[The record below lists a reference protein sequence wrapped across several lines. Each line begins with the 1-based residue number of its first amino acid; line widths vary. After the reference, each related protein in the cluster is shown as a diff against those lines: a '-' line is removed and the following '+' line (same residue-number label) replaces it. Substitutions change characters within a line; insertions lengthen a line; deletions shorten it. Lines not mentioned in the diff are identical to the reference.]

1 MSTDNKKRR
10 GFFISFEGGEGAG
23 KSAQVEILARQ
34 LKENGYEVEA
44 TREPGGTRV
53 GTQIRAITHDPQ
65 NIDLRGITE
74 AFLMAGDRA
83 QHVREVIEP
92 ALQSGKVVVS
102 DRYVDSSIAYQGYG
116 RKLGA
121 DFIQKLNDFAIDGIM
136 PDLTFLLS
144 VDPEIG
150 ASRRRNSTKTD
161 RLDLQQKTFYE
172 DVDKGYRLLVQQ
184 NPKRF
189 IVIDANP
196 SINEVAQII
205 WKHAE
210 ESLKLHYGK

>member
-1 MSTDNKKRR
+1 MKKR

-23 KSAQVEILARQ
+23 KSAQVEILSRR
-34 LKENGYEVEA
+34 LKEEGYDVEA

-53 GTQIRAITHDPQ
+53 GTQIRAITHDPK
-65 NIDLRGITE
+65 NVDLRGITE

-83 QHVREVIEP
+83 QHVREVIAP
-92 ALQSGKVVVS
+92 ALDDGKVVVT

-121 DFIQKLNDFAIDGIM
+121 EFIAKLNDFAIDGIM
-136 PDLTFLLS
+136 PDVTCLLV

-161 RLDLQQKTFYE
+161 RLDLQQKTFYQAVE
-172 DVDKGYRLLVQQ
+172 AGYQALAKD

-189 IVIDANP
+189 IIIDANT
-196 SINEVAQII
+196 SIETVAQHI
-205 WKHAE
+205 WKQIE
-210 ESLKLHYGK
+210 PLLKRHYGR

>member
-1 MSTDNKKRR
+1 MPTDNKSRR

-44 TREPGGTRV
+44 TREPGGTLV
-53 GTQIRAITHDPQ
+53 GTQIRDITHDPQ
-65 NIDLRGITE
+65 NTDLRGITE

-92 ALQSGKVVVS
+92 ALQAGKVVVT

-121 DFIQKLNDFAIDGIM
+121 DFIQKLNGLAIDGIM
-136 PDLTFLLS
+136 PDVTFLLS
-144 VDPEIG
+144 VNPEVG

-189 IVIDANP
+189 VVIDANP
-196 SINEVAQII
+196 SINEVAQMI
-205 WKHAE
+205 WQHTL
-210 ESLKLHYGK
+210 ESLKRHYGK